1 MRSATVESL
10 RVLVTVA
17 VLVASFTTGLQAPR
31 REAARLRAR
40 ASLLGRALLAVG
52 IGPFASMQRMKETR
66 PSARVAL
73 ELNVIVLV
81 LSIVFVP
88 AAIELLGMLF
98 RRNIHLGVGKVA
110 GVVLGRALVPLALG
124 MATGRLFPRAAAGIG
139 PRLVKIENITLLAV
153 LLLAL
158 VATRRELAGIGAAG
172 WLACFAAALGA
183 IAIGHALGGPE
194 PGTRGVVAAASAMRF
209 PALALVLAAA
219 LPQGHRVTPV
229 VIVYAVVAFLATTIY
244 GMVMA
249 RRRPERETP
258 VVLIGA
264 SPRRA

>member
-1 MRSATVESL
+1 
-10 RVLVTVA
+10 
-17 VLVASFTTGLQAPR
+17 
-31 REAARLRAR
+31 
-40 ASLLGRALLAVG
+40 
-52 IGPFASMQRMKETR
+52 
-66 PSARVAL
+66 L

-124 MATGRLFPRAAAGIG
+124 LATGRLFPRAAAGIG

-209 PALALVLAAA
+209 PALGLMLASASAQPKRLLPVVLAYILAAA
-219 LPQGHRVTPV
+219 LS
-229 VIVYAVVAFLATTIY
+229 VALY
-244 GMVMA
+244 GMTMA
-249 RRRPERETP
+249 RRARRSGRTLP
-258 VVLIGA
+258 A
-264 SPRRA
+264 SAAPA